1 MWKSLIPDTMVVG
14 FEEVSSVDDTG
25 AVVMASRFE
34 YTQPDDADLAFASI
48 RSGTHEVLQLSGA
61 RDVIGEHRIHDTFH
75 NAGAASIPS
84 SEANG

>member
-1 MWKSLIPDTMVVG
+1 MVVG

-34 YTQPDDADLAFASI
+34 YTQLCDVALACASI

-61 RDVIGEHRIHDTFH
+61 SDVIGEHRIHDTFH
-75 NAGAASIPS
+75 IAGAVSIPS